1 MKPQATRR
9 PYIKVFFFLALF
21 TAIEVLVAISP
32 LVKFAQ
38 VITLLSLATGK
49 ALLVALYYMHLRY
62 DDRRLLLIAAS
73 PLILASA
80 LMIVLLPIV
89 SYGE

>member
-1 MKPQATRR
+1 
-9 PYIKVFFFLALF
+9 
-21 TAIEVLVAISP
+21 
-32 LVKFAQ
+32 